1 MNGRVGHFEWQI
13 QLRRWSDL
21 VDDLL
26 IEAAIGKLGQQDAR
40 VDELSTFC
48 RSVAESA
55 DQTTKGPLLGYWL
68 ARALGWNQS
77 EWLGL
82 AQQLE
87 NARHSDP
94 LVPILE
100 KLSGALHS
108 QHREI
113 NRRLRTRS
121 ESRLK

>member
-1 MNGRVGHFEWQI
+1 VNGRVGHFEWQI

-21 VDDLL
+21 VDDVLV
-26 IEAAIGKLGQQDAR
+26 EAAIGNLSQGDAR

-55 DQTTKGPLLGYWL
+55 DQVTKGTLLGYWL
-68 ARALGWNQS
+68 ARALGWNRS
-77 EWLGL
+77 EWLSL

-87 NARHSDP
+87 NARQSGL
-94 LVPILE
+94 LVPTLE

-108 QHREI
+108 QHRQI
-113 NRRLRTRS
+113 NRRLRSRS
-121 ESRLK
+121 EARWH

>member
-21 VDDLL
+21 VDDVLV
-26 IEAAIGKLGQQDAR
+26 AAAVGNLRQGDAR

-48 RSVAESA
+48 RGVAESA
-55 DQTTKGPLLGYWL
+55 SQVSNGTLLGYWL
-68 ARALGWNQS
+68 ARAVGWNRS

-82 AQQLE
+82 ARELE
-87 NARHSDP
+87 SAPQSGL
-94 LVPILE
+94 LVPTLE

-108 QHREI
+108 QHRQI
-113 NRRLRTRS
+113 NRRLQSRTEARTY
-121 ESRLK
+121 